1 MTYPVLQKHNFSAE
15 DVGNHW
21 RKNHIVTKYEGAEHF
36 WVYGKKS
43 VCLSKIW
50 FLGRLETEQLFSTF
64 VRLWGL

>member
-43 VCLSKIW
+43 VC
-50 FLGRLETEQLFSTF
+50 
-64 VRLWGL
+64 